1 MQKTTMKVLLRVA
14 SCESKKHQRYIGP
27 DKLKGPK
34 RHRTE
39 DIEVNFK
46 AYMSYLVPYTWGPLS
61 QL

>member
-1 MQKTTMKVLLRVA
+1 MKVLLRVA
-14 SCESKKHQRYIGP
+14 SCESKKHQLYIGP

-34 RHRTE
+34 RHLTE